1 MAFSINMGEAIPES
15 GIVELISG
23 QTSDYKRF
31 TLELSAASVEE
42 KSIANNFLNVVGG
55 HATVNIDNAIHDFN
69 DLIFV
74 AETNIELDILDLDY
88 TTLSADDKAKVDAFA
103 ELLIAK
109 ANL

>member
-15 GIVELISG
+15 GIVELVSG

-31 TLELSAASVEE
+31 ILELSVASIEE
-42 KSIANNFLNVVGG
+42 KAIVNDFLNVIGG
-55 HATVNIDNAIHDFN
+55 HATVNIDNVEHDFN

-88 TTLSADDKAKVDAFA
+88 NTLSADDKAKVDAFA